1 MISLCRKL
9 LKRQHKRLEKRS
21 DADLSICS
29 GLAIPAQL
37 LPLLF
42 FTLFFTSTLTQAAS
56 YTIDPTHTFAT
67 FEINHFNTSTNR
79 GRFDKKEGTLEFD
92 RAARTGKIKIDIFTA
107 SINSGTVFFDKFLT
121 GFSMFDSATFPTARF
136 EADQFKFEGDKV
148 NEVTGNFTLL
158 GKTHPL
164 TLKAT
169 NFNCYLHP
177 MLKREVCGG
186 DFEATFDRS
195 LYGMNYGLIFGFPKN
210 VHLLIQVEAIKDF

>member
-1 MISLCRKL
+1 MKNMSQRLHKFANITAVYSAVVYSAVVLSSLF
-9 LKRQHKRLEKRS
+9 
-21 DADLSICS
+21 A
-29 GLAIPAQL
+29 A
-37 LPLLF
+37 
-42 FTLFFTSTLTQAAS
+42 STHVQAAT

-92 RAARTGKIKIDIFTA
+92 RIAKTGKIAIDIFTG

-121 GFSMFDSATFPTARF
+121 SFSMFDSATFPTARF
-136 EADQFKFEGDKV
+136 ESNQFKFDGDRV
-148 NEVTGNFTLL
+148 SEVAGNFTLL

-169 NFNCYLHP
+169 NFNCYQHP

-186 DFEATFDRS
+186 DFETTFDRS
-195 LYGMNYGLIFGFPKN
+195 LYGMNYGLIFGFSKA
-210 VHLLIQVEAIKDF
+210 VRLVIQVEAIKDNSP